1 MIRVGDAAEANSTCN
16 YGIRSRIQVSK
27 ARESL
32 ACLHP
37 YKCVMSYQNSGELH
51 SKKKENPADWVSTF
65 ASRDGRRG
73 ENLFFHSVS
82 IIRYKVDLLEKWHR
96 LHICKKRNKN
106 MWNITSWNFST
117 IEKLMLW
124 KRSSTK

>member
-51 SKKKENPADWVSTF
+51 SKKKKIRLIE
-65 ASRDGRRG
+65 SRHLLRVMDDEGKIYSFTVYR
-73 ENLFFHSVS
+73 LFV
-82 IIRYKVDLLEKWHR
+82 
-96 LHICKKRNKN
+96 
-106 MWNITSWNFST
+106 T
-117 IEKLMLW
+117 KLIF
-124 KRSSTK
+124 

>member
-16 YGIRSRIQVSK
+16 YGIRSRIRVSK

-51 SKKKENPADWVSTF
+51 SKKKKKIRLIK
-65 ASRDGRRG
+65 SRHLLRVMDDEGKIYSFKVYR
-73 ENLFFHSVS
+73 LFV
-82 IIRYKVDLLEKWHR
+82 
-96 LHICKKRNKN
+96 
-106 MWNITSWNFST
+106 
-117 IEKLMLW
+117 
-124 KRSSTK
+124 TKPIF

>member
-37 YKCVMSYQNSGELH
+37 YKCVMSYQNSSELH
-51 SKKKENPADWVSTF
+51 SKKKIRLIK
-65 ASRDGRRG
+65 SRHLLRVMDDEGKIYSFKVYR
-73 ENLFFHSVS
+73 LFV
-82 IIRYKVDLLEKWHR
+82 
-96 LHICKKRNKN
+96 
-106 MWNITSWNFST
+106 T
-117 IEKLMLW
+117 KLIF
-124 KRSSTK
+124 